1 MLRTATCEVFVV
13 LIQRAGFLVVRA
25 DRLEVLLDQFVIIA
39 MAGVFEERNLAC
51 LPDAVFLQEGLLRP
65 RIYHF
70 AVRAHEFDALNSLV
84 FVQEDYLQ
92 VFAIFLLPLL
102 LLGLMRHLLRSL
114 ILGQD

>member
-1 MLRTATCEVFVV
+1 M
-13 LIQRAGFLVVRA
+13 VRA
-25 DRLEVLLDQFVIIA
+25 DRLEVLLDQIVIIA

-102 LLGLMRHLLRSL
+102 LLGLRHLLRCL